1 MNSNLKS
8 ISRSVSSGLK
18 SVEARASSLAT
29 DKNVLYIMLVI
40 AVVNVVGYLMMGN
53 FEAVIF
59 FAIVA
64 YLSTFFTKNMVIV
77 FLVSILATN
86 FLMVSKVNY
95 FSRMNAREGMQTKE
109 DAATATTDS
118 TATGAAAS
126 TTGAGATAAAAA
138 GATATPTAT
147 AAGAASKNAAASATP
162 KPTPTNSKKTS
173 GEKEGM
179 NGKLAPAKFNDDDE
193 DEGSASPFPGTKAES
208 NAQMERAHDSLQNMG
223 AGAGAGGAG
232 ASAGAMKLQTAEVM
246 QQQKVLMDN
255 IKTMQPF
262 LETAERF
269 LDKFNMKGIDGLLG
283 KIGMGS
289 NAAATPGPSA

>member
-40 AVVNVVGYLMMGN
+40 AVVNVIGYLMMGN
-53 FEAVIF
+53 FEAVVF
-59 FAIVA
+59 FAVVA

-86 FLMVSKVNY
+86 FLMASRVNY
-95 FSRMNAREGMQTKE
+95 FSRMNAREGMQTK
-109 DAATATTDS
+109 DAAKNDAAKDAVVAKDAVAAEDDAAKDASAKDAANVATKPS
-118 TATGAAAS
+118 
-126 TTGAGATAAAAA
+126 AAAAA
-138 GATATPTAT
+138 
-147 AAGAASKNAAASATP
+147 AAAAAIP

-179 NGKLAPAKFNDDDE
+179 NGKLAPAKFNDDSD
-193 DEGSASPFPGTKAES
+193 DEGDALPGTNAQR
-208 NAQMERAHDSLQNMG
+208 NAQMEKAHDALQNIG
-223 AGAGAGGAG
+223 
-232 ASAGAMKLQTAEVM
+232 SSGAMKLQTEEVM
-246 QQQKVLMDN
+246 KQQKVLMDN

-289 NAAATPGPSA
+289 NAAATPGPSSV

>member
-1 MNSNLKS
+1 
-8 ISRSVSSGLK
+8 
-18 SVEARASSLAT
+18 
-29 DKNVLYIMLVI
+29 
-40 AVVNVVGYLMMGN
+40 
-53 FEAVIF
+53 
-59 FAIVA
+59 
-64 YLSTFFTKNMVIV
+64 MVIV

-95 FSRMNAREGMQTKE
+95 FSRMNAVEGMQTKE
-109 DAATATTDS
+109 ATD
-118 TATGAAAS
+118 
-126 TTGAGATAAAAA
+126 AA
-138 GATATPTAT
+138 GATAKDATLTPTAT
-147 AAGAASKNAAASATP
+147 AAAASKTASTDTP

-193 DEGSASPFPGTKAES
+193 DEGSASPFPGTKAEA
-208 NAQMERAHDSLQNMG
+208 NAQMERAHDSLQNIG
-223 AGAGAGGAG
+223 GAGGAG
-232 ASAGAMKLQTAEVM
+232 ANSMKLQTAEVM

-289 NAAATPGPSA
+289 NAAATAGPSA

>member
-1 MNSNLKS
+1 MNANLKS

-29 DKNVLYIMLVI
+29 DKNVLYIMLII
-40 AVVNVVGYLMMGN
+40 AVLNVVGYLMMGN
-53 FEAVIF
+53 FEAVVF

-77 FLVSILATN
+77 FLISILATN

-95 FSRMNAREGMQTKE
+95 FSRLSTVEGMQTKDASE
-109 DAATATTDS
+109 DAASKDAASKDAAASATTPSTAASATTPSTAS
-118 TATGAAAS
+118 TAT
-126 TTGAGATAAAAA
+126 
-138 GATATPTAT
+138 P
-147 AAGAASKNAAASATP
+147 SATP
-162 KPTPTNSKKTS
+162 KPTPTKSKKTS

-193 DEGSASPFPGTKAES
+193 DEGSATPFPGTKAET
-208 NAQMERAHDSLQNMG
+208 NAQMERAHDSLQNINN
-223 AGAGAGGAG
+223 
-232 ASAGAMKLQTAEVM
+232 GAMKVQTEEVLK
-246 QQQKVLMDN
+246 QQKVLMDN

-289 NAAATPGPSA
+289 GGAPPAP

>member
-109 DAATATTDS
+109 DAAAASTATGS

-126 TTGAGATAAAAA
+126 TATAS
-138 GATATPTAT
+138 TATPTAG
-147 AAGAASKNAAASATP
+147 AAAVPSAASKNAAASATP

-193 DEGSASPFPGTKAES
+193 DEGSASPFPGSKAES
-208 NAQMERAHDSLQNMG
+208 NAQMERAHDSLQNI
-223 AGAGAGGAG
+223 GAG

>member
-8 ISRSVSSGLK
+8 ISRSVASGFK
-18 SVEARASSLAT
+18 TVESRASSLAT

-53 FEAVIF
+53 FEAVLF

-95 FSRMNAREGMQTKE
+95 FSRMNPREGMQNKDESADATSEPK
-109 DAATATTDS
+109 AATSEPNAATS
-118 TATGAAAS
+118 EPKAATSDTKAAATS
-126 TTGAGATAAAAA
+126 DTTKAAT
-138 GATATPTAT
+138 
-147 AAGAASKNAAASATP
+147 SEP

-173 GEKEGM
+173 GEKKKEGM
-179 NGKLAPAKFNDDDE
+179 NGNLAPAKFNDDSD
-193 DEGSASPFPGTKAES
+193 DDDDVSPFPGNKQQR
-208 NAQMERAHDSLQNMG
+208 NAQMERAHDSLQNIG
-223 AGAGAGGAG
+223 AAN
-232 ASAGAMKLQTAEVM
+232 GAMNMKTEEVM
-246 QQQKVLMDN
+246 KQQQVLMDN

-289 NAAATPGPSA
+289 GNATPAP

>member
-8 ISRSVSSGLK
+8 ISRSLSSGLK

-53 FEAVIF
+53 FEAVVF

-64 YLSTFFTKNMVIV
+64 YLSTFFTKNMVVV

-95 FSRMNAREGMQTKE
+95 FSRMNSKEGMQNKAADAK
-109 DAATATTDS
+109 DAADAKAVTKPS
-118 TATGAAAS
+118 
-126 TTGAGATAAAAA
+126 
-138 GATATPTAT
+138 
-147 AAGAASKNAAASATP
+147 ASASASPSASASASPSSSPSASPSPSPVP
-162 KPTPTNSKKTS
+162 KPTKSDSKKTS
-173 GEKEGM
+173 AEKKKEGM
-179 NGKLAPAKFNDDDE
+179 NGKLAPAKFNDESDD
-193 DEGSASPFPGTKAES
+193 DGDASPFPGNNADR
-208 NAQMERAHDSLQNMG
+208 NAQMEKVHDTLQNISNGAGVG
-223 AGAGAGGAG
+223 AGAGAGG
-232 ASAGAMKLQTAEVM
+232 MKLQTEEVM
-246 QQQKVLMDN
+246 KQQKMLMDN
-255 IKTMQPF
+255 IKVMQPF

-283 KIGMGS
+283 KMGMGS
-289 NAAATPGPSA
+289 AATPSPSP

>member
-8 ISRSVSSGLK
+8 ISRSLSSGLK

-53 FEAVIF
+53 FEAVVF

-95 FSRMNAREGMQTKE
+95 FSRMSGVEGMQNKD
-109 DAATATTDS
+109 DA
-118 TATGAAAS
+118 
-126 TTGAGATAAAAA
+126 
-138 GATATPTAT
+138 
-147 AAGAASKNAAASATP
+147 NAKQQHSGDANAKQQHSGDAKAKPSP
-162 KPTPTNSKKTS
+162 KPTKSDSKKTS
-173 GEKEGM
+173 AEKKEGM
-179 NGKLAPAKFNDDDE
+179 NGKLAPAKFNDDSD
-193 DEGSASPFPGTKAES
+193 DDGDASSAPFLNGTSAQK
-208 NAQMERAHDSLQNMG
+208 NAQMEKAHDALQSMG
-223 AGAGAGGAG
+223 N
-232 ASAGAMKLQTAEVM
+232 GAMQVQTEEVLK
-246 QQQKVLMDN
+246 QQKMLMDN
-255 IKTMQPF
+255 IKVMQPF

-289 NAAATPGPSA
+289 TPPATPSPSS

>member
-8 ISRSVSSGLK
+8 ISRSLSSSLK
-18 SVEARASSLAT
+18 SVEARASSLTT

-53 FEAVIF
+53 FEAVVF
-59 FAIVA
+59 FTIVA

-95 FSRMNAREGMQTKE
+95 FSRMSGVEGMQNKD
-109 DAATATTDS
+109 DANAKQQQHSDANANHNNADAKQQHS
-118 TATGAAAS
+118 GD
-126 TTGAGATAAAAA
+126 AAAAK
-138 GATATPTAT
+138 PP
-147 AAGAASKNAAASATP
+147 P
-162 KPTPTNSKKTS
+162 KPTKSDSKKTS
-173 GEKEGM
+173 AEKKKEGM
-179 NGKLAPAKFNDDDE
+179 NGKLAPAKFNDDSD
-193 DEGSASPFPGTKAES
+193 DDGDASSAPFLNGTSAQK
-208 NAQMERAHDSLQNMG
+208 NAQMEKAHDALQSMG
-223 AGAGAGGAG
+223 N
-232 ASAGAMKLQTAEVM
+232 GAMQVQTEEVLK
-246 QQQKVLMDN
+246 QQKMLMDN
-255 IKTMQPF
+255 IKVMQPF

-289 NAAATPGPSA
+289 TPPATPSPSS

>member
-109 DAATATTDS
+109 DADS

-126 TTGAGATAAAAA
+126 TATAGA
-138 GATATPTAT
+138 ATPTAT
-147 AAGAASKNAAASATP
+147 AGAATPTAGAAAGAASKNAAASATP

-193 DEGSASPFPGTKAES
+193 DEGSASPFPGTKAEA
-208 NAQMERAHDSLQNMG
+208 NAQMERAHDSLQNM
-223 AGAGAGGAG
+223 GAG

-289 NAAATPGPSA
+289 NAASTPGPSA

>member
-29 DKNVLYIMLVI
+29 DKNVLYIMLII

-109 DAATATTDS
+109 ATDAGSTAKDATLTAAADATAG
-118 TATGAAAS
+118 AT
-126 TTGAGATAAAAA
+126 AGATAASK
-138 GATATPTAT
+138 TASTD
-147 AAGAASKNAAASATP
+147 TP

-193 DEGSASPFPGTKAES
+193 DEGSASPFPGTKAEA
-208 NAQMERAHDSLQNMG
+208 NAQMERAHDSLQNI
-223 AGAGAGGAG
+223 GAG

>member
-8 ISRSVSSGLK
+8 ISRSLSSGLK

-53 FEAVIF
+53 FEAVVF

-64 YLSTFFTKNMVIV
+64 YLSTFFTKNMVVV

-95 FSRMNAREGMQTKE
+95 FSRMNSKEGMQNKAADAK
-109 DAATATTDS
+109 DAADAKAVTKPS
-118 TATGAAAS
+118 
-126 TTGAGATAAAAA
+126 
-138 GATATPTAT
+138 
-147 AAGAASKNAAASATP
+147 ASASASPSSSPSASPSPSPVP
-162 KPTPTNSKKTS
+162 KPTKSDSKKTS
-173 GEKEGM
+173 AEKKKEGM
-179 NGKLAPAKFNDDDE
+179 NGKLAPAKFNDESDD
-193 DEGSASPFPGTKAES
+193 DGDASPFPGNNADR
-208 NAQMERAHDSLQNMG
+208 NAQMEKVHDTLQNISNGAGVG
-223 AGAGAGGAG
+223 AGAGAGG
-232 ASAGAMKLQTAEVM
+232 MKLQTEEVM
-246 QQQKVLMDN
+246 KQQKMLMDN
-255 IKTMQPF
+255 IKVMQPF

-283 KIGMGS
+283 KMGMGS
-289 NAAATPGPSA
+289 AATPSPSP

>member
-8 ISRSVSSGLK
+8 ISRSVASGLK
-18 SVEARASSLAT
+18 TVEARASSLAT
-29 DKNVLYIMLVI
+29 DQNVLYIMLVI
-40 AVVNVVGYLMMGN
+40 AVINIVGYLMMGN
-53 FEAVIF
+53 FEAVLF

-77 FLVSILATN
+77 FLISILATN

-95 FSRMNAREGMQTKE
+95 FSRMNAREGMQTEK
-109 DAATATTDS
+109 DASDDS
-118 TATGAAAS
+118 AVTVKDVVVAPAKALEPEPSAA
-126 TTGAGATAAAAA
+126 
-138 GATATPTAT
+138 
-147 AAGAASKNAAASATP
+147 P

-179 NGKLAPAKFNDDDE
+179 NGKLAPAKFNDDSEDDE
-193 DEGSASPFPGTKAES
+193 SSASPFPGTKAQK
-208 NAQMERAHDSLQNMG
+208 NAQMEKAHDALQNIG
-223 AGAGAGGAG
+223 
-232 ASAGAMKLQTAEVM
+232 SSGAMKSQTEEVM
-246 QQQKVLMDN
+246 KQQKVLMDN

-283 KIGMGS
+283 KIGMGGS
-289 NAAATPGPSA
+289 AATAGPSA

>member
-53 FEAVIF
+53 FEAVVF
-59 FAIVA
+59 FAVVA

-86 FLMVSKVNY
+86 FLMASRVNY
-95 FSRMNAREGMQTKE
+95 FSRMNAREGMQTK
-109 DAATATTDS
+109 DAAKNDAAKD
-118 TATGAAAS
+118 AEAKDAEAKDAEAKDAKAAANV
-126 TTGAGATAAAAA
+126 ATKPSAAAAA
-138 GATATPTAT
+138 AD
-147 AAGAASKNAAASATP
+147 AAIP

-179 NGKLAPAKFNDDDE
+179 NGKLAPAKFNDDSD
-193 DEGSASPFPGTKAES
+193 DEGDALPGTNAQR
-208 NAQMERAHDSLQNMG
+208 NAQMEKAHDALQNIG
-223 AGAGAGGAG
+223 
-232 ASAGAMKLQTAEVM
+232 SSGAMKMQTEEVM
-246 QQQKVLMDN
+246 KQQKVLMDN

-289 NAAATPGPSA
+289 NAAATPGPSSV

>member
-8 ISRSVSSGLK
+8 ISRSVASGFK
-18 SVEARASSLAT
+18 SVESRASSLAT

-53 FEAVIF
+53 FEAVLF

-95 FSRMNAREGMQTKE
+95 FSRMNPREGMQNKE
-109 DAATATTDS
+109 ESADATSENKAATSDTTSETKAATTS
-118 TATGAAAS
+118 ETKAAT
-126 TTGAGATAAAAA
+126 T
-138 GATATPTAT
+138 
-147 AAGAASKNAAASATP
+147 SAEP

-173 GEKEGM
+173 GEKKKEGM
-179 NGKLAPAKFNDDDE
+179 NGNLAPAKFNDDSD
-193 DEGSASPFPGTKAES
+193 DDADADVSPFPGNNQQR
-208 NAQMERAHDSLQNMG
+208 NAQMERAHDSLQNIG
-223 AGAGAGGAG
+223 AANGGMN
-232 ASAGAMKLQTAEVM
+232 MKTEEVM
-246 QQQKVLMDN
+246 KQQQVLMDN

-289 NAAATPGPSA
+289 GNATPGP

>member
-8 ISRSVSSGLK
+8 ISRSVASGLK
-18 SVEARASSLAT
+18 TVEARASSLAT
-29 DKNVLYIMLVI
+29 DNNVLYIMLVI

-53 FEAVIF
+53 FEAVVF
-59 FAIVA
+59 FAVVA

-86 FLMVSKVNY
+86 FLMASKVNY
-95 FSRMNAREGMQTKE
+95 FSRMNAREGMQTK
-109 DAATATTDS
+109 DAAKNDAAKD
-118 TATGAAAS
+118 AVVAEDDAAAKD
-126 TTGAGATAAAAA
+126 AVAAKDDAKDAANVATKPSAAAAA
-138 GATATPTAT
+138 
-147 AAGAASKNAAASATP
+147 AAAAIP

-179 NGKLAPAKFNDDDE
+179 NGKLAPAKFNDDSD
-193 DEGSASPFPGTKAES
+193 DEGDALPGTNAQR
-208 NAQMERAHDSLQNMG
+208 NAQMEKAHDALQNIG
-223 AGAGAGGAG
+223 
-232 ASAGAMKLQTAEVM
+232 SSGAMKMQTEEVM
-246 QQQKVLMDN
+246 KQQKVLMDN

-289 NAAATPGPSA
+289 NAAATPGPSSV

>member
-8 ISRSVSSGLK
+8 ISRSVASGFK
-18 SVEARASSLAT
+18 TVESRASSLAT

-53 FEAVIF
+53 FEAVLF

-95 FSRMNAREGMQTKE
+95 FSRMNPREGMQNKE
-109 DAATATTDS
+109 EPEEGKDAATAAPEQENVA
-118 TATGAAAS
+118 ATSEPNAATSEPKAATSDTKAAATS
-126 TTGAGATAAAAA
+126 DTTKAAT
-138 GATATPTAT
+138 
-147 AAGAASKNAAASATP
+147 SEP

-173 GEKEGM
+173 GEKKKEGM
-179 NGKLAPAKFNDDDE
+179 NGNLAPAKFNDDSD
-193 DEGSASPFPGTKAES
+193 DDDDVSPFPGNKQQR
-208 NAQMERAHDSLQNMG
+208 NAQMERAHDSLQNIG
-223 AGAGAGGAG
+223 AAN
-232 ASAGAMKLQTAEVM
+232 GAMNMKTEEVM
-246 QQQKVLMDN
+246 KQQQVLMDN

-289 NAAATPGPSA
+289 GNATPGP

>member
-40 AVVNVVGYLMMGN
+40 AVVNVIGYLMMGN
-53 FEAVIF
+53 FEAVVF
-59 FAIVA
+59 FAVVA

-86 FLMVSKVNY
+86 FLMASRVNY
-95 FSRMNAREGMQTKE
+95 FSRMNAREGMQTK
-109 DAATATTDS
+109 DAAKNDAAKDAVVAKDAVAAEDDAAKDASAKDAANVATKPS
-118 TATGAAAS
+118 
-126 TTGAGATAAAAA
+126 AAAAA
-138 GATATPTAT
+138 
-147 AAGAASKNAAASATP
+147 AAAAIP

-179 NGKLAPAKFNDDDE
+179 NGKLAPAKFNDDSD
-193 DEGSASPFPGTKAES
+193 DEGDALPGTNAQR
-208 NAQMERAHDSLQNMG
+208 NAQMEKAHDALQNIG
-223 AGAGAGGAG
+223 
-232 ASAGAMKLQTAEVM
+232 SSGAMKLQTEEVM
-246 QQQKVLMDN
+246 KQQKVLMDN

-289 NAAATPGPSA
+289 NAAATTGPSSV

>member
-109 DAATATTDS
+109 DAATDS

-126 TTGAGATAAAAA
+126 TATATAS
-138 GATATPTAT
+138 TATPTAT
-147 AAGAASKNAAASATP
+147 AAAASKNAAASTATP

-208 NAQMERAHDSLQNMG
+208 NAQMERAHDSLQNIG
-223 AGAGAGGAG
+223 AGAGASGAG
-232 ASAGAMKLQTAEVM
+232 ASAMKLQTAEVM

>member
-8 ISRSVSSGLK
+8 ISRSVASGFK
-18 SVEARASSLAT
+18 SVESRASSLAT

-53 FEAVIF
+53 FEAVLF

-95 FSRMNAREGMQTKE
+95 FSRMNPREGMQNKE
-109 DAATATTDS
+109 ESEEEKDAETA
-118 TATGAAAS
+118 APEPKKK
-126 TTGAGATAAAAA
+126 AAAA
-138 GATATPTAT
+138 TT
-147 AAGAASKNAAASATP
+147 SDEP
-162 KPTPTNSKKTS
+162 KPTSTNSKKTS
-173 GEKEGM
+173 GEKKKEGM
-179 NGKLAPAKFNDDDE
+179 NGNLAPAKFNDDSD
-193 DEGSASPFPGTKAES
+193 DDADVSPFPGNNQQR
-208 NAQMERAHDSLQNMG
+208 NAQMERAHDSLQNIG
-223 AGAGAGGAG
+223 AANGGMN
-232 ASAGAMKLQTAEVM
+232 MKTEEVM
-246 QQQKVLMDN
+246 KQQQVLMDN

-289 NAAATPGPSA
+289 GNATPGS

>member
-8 ISRSVSSGLK
+8 ISRSLSSGFK
-18 SVEARASSLAT
+18 SVEARASTLAT

-53 FEAVIF
+53 FEAVVF

-95 FSRMNAREGMQTKE
+95 FSRMTGMEGMQNK
-109 DAATATTDS
+109 DDASAAATKDPAATKAPAVATT
-118 TATGAAAS
+118 
-126 TTGAGATAAAAA
+126 TTKAPAVANDK
-138 GATATPTAT
+138 P
-147 AAGAASKNAAASATP
+147 TP
-162 KPTPTNSKKTS
+162 KPTKSDSKKTS
-173 GEKEGM
+173 AEKKKEGM
-179 NGKLAPAKFNDDDE
+179 NGKLAPAKFNDDSD
-193 DEGSASPFPGTKAES
+193 DEGDAASSPFPGTNAQK
-208 NAQMERAHDSLQNMG
+208 NAQMEKAHDALQNIG
-223 AGAGAGGAG
+223 NGGG
-232 ASAGAMKLQTAEVM
+232 MQMQTEEVM
-246 QQQKVLMDN
+246 KQQKVLMDN
-255 IKTMQPF
+255 IKVMQPF

-283 KIGMGS
+283 KIGMGGGGGGGGGGS
-289 NAAATPGPSA
+289 GGGSAAAASSS